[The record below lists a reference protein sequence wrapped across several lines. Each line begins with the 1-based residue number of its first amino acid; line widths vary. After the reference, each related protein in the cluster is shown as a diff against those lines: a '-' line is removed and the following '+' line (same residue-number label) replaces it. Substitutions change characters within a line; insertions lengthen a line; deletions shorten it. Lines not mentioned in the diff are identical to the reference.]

1 MGTLRPGATII
12 YESPDNGKTVYGRYS
27 GETNRWLVGGM
38 VTDTVR
44 DTKLWDNIF
53 EAARSNRRLQEA
65 IDRVKI
71 LYELSKKDSNGEEQ
85 IR

>member
-38 VTDTVR
+38 VSDPIR
-44 DTKLWDNIF
+44 DTKLWDKIF
-53 EAARSNRRLQEA
+53 EESKTNLVLREA
-65 IDRVKI
+65 IERVKI
-71 LYELSKKDSNGEEQ
+71 LYELSKKDCNGEEQ